1 MESQQTINHKGWII
15 PLILCVISLVLLAIL
30 CLVIP
35 MLIQITENYDW
46 SLHGF
51 SFFVSKSYRVFVL
64 FPLGGVIIGS
74 AAVMAELMKELQE
87 YKKLLFA
94 TAIVYLL
101 LSILFSVL
109 LAVAIYIPLMEISA
123 VI

>member
-15 PLILCVISLVLLAIL
+15 PLILCVISLILLAIL

>member
-15 PLILCVISLVLLAIL
+15 PLILCVISLILLAIL

-94 TAIVYLL
+94 TVIVYLL